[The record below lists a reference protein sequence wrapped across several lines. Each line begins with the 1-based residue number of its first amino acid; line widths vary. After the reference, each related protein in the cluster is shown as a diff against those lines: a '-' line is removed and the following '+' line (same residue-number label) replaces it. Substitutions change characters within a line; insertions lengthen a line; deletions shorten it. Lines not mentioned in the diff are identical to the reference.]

1 MDDIKNLRE
10 EFDKLRKQN
19 LECEEGCET
28 EFDEEF
34 PDYIVEI
41 TTKMLSPTR
50 CGIYFSKKDIRA
62 IGLECGEKIAPKQR
76 QRMLTDVL
84 KSVFTLEEMQK
95 LFNSIENHID
105 IKLSYYDEL
114 SNAFPKSESFFK
126 KRKDKAIKF
135 KKTLQRILKDNKE
148 AFLER

>member
-1 MDDIKNLRE
+1 MEDIKNLRE

-19 LECEEGCET
+19 LECEEGCDT
-28 EFDEEF
+28 EFEEDF

-50 CGIYFSKKDIRA
+50 CGIYFSKKDIRS

-95 LFNSIENHID
+95 LFTSIQNHID

-114 SNAFPKSESFFK
+114 SQAFPSSSKFFK
-126 KRKDKAIKF
+126 PRNDKALKF
-135 KKTLQRILKDNKE
+135 KQSLNRILEDNKE
-148 AFLER
+148 AFSQR